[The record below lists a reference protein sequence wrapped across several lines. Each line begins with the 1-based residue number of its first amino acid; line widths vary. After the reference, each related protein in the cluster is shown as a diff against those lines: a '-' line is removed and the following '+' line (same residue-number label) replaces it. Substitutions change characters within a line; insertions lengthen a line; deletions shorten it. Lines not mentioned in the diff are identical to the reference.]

1 MPSSFNPF
9 RALRH
14 RNFLL
19 FWSGQ
24 TLSLIGTW
32 MQAMAEGWL
41 AFALTRNAFL
51 VGLVAAAQS
60 LPILLL
66 SLYAGVLVDRA
77 NKLRLVTVCQT
88 LFAIQSTSLW
98 VLAWTNHITIHWL
111 IAMATFNG
119 IISSIE
125 IPARQS
131 LVIELVGRDE
141 LPGAIALNS
150 SGFNLARIV
159 GPAAAAIVIA
169 KLGISWCFGVNALSY
184 IAVLIGLFLIRLPAW
199 VPAQHR
205 ASPLE
210 GIIEGVRFMRGTPSV
225 AAIIGIVT
233 VYAVFGVPYLTLM
246 PVVAG
251 DRLGLGASGYGLLL
265 ASVGI
270 GGLAGALTLAA
281 VGDRLQRR
289 LVLSRA
295 SHAFAIL
302 LIVFAFVRRPV
313 LAYPLL
319 LLIGFAMIVNSAQ
332 ANSMLQHMV
341 PDELRGR
348 IMAAYSFIVVG
359 LSQVAGSFV
368 AGAVARA
375 FGVAWAIGGGG
386 ALMLIYAMWA
396 FRSSNASLAFSVGTL
411 TSVDME

>member
-411 TSVDME
+411 TSVDVE